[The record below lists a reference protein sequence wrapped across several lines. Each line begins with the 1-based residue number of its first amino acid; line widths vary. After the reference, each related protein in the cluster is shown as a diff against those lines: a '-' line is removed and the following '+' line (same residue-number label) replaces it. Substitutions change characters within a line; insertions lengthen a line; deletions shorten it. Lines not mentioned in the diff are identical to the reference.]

1 MDGWRPVGRPAI
13 RRESGG
19 LAVPVG
25 PSAVVAAVTK
35 VAVVVGGEFVRDVF
49 AAGRERGVH
58 RQYVRV
64 VEIIARGGA
73 ARSVSRGLDG
83 RSGRTSHAS
92 NGASAGLREGYT
104 DGDHVCVLSHRGI
117 GPDVVGTVRP

>member
-1 MDGWRPVGRPAI
+1 VVFA
-13 RRESGG
+13 
-19 LAVPVG
+19 
-25 PSAVVAAVTK
+25 VAAVAT
-35 VAVVVGGEFVRDVF
+35 VAVVIRGEFVRDVL
-49 AAGRERGVH
+49 AAGRECGVD
-58 RQYVRV
+58 RLYVSV

-73 ARSVSRGLDG
+73 ARSVSRGLDSSRGLDGRTG
-83 RSGRTSHAS
+83 RSSHAS